1 MARKLDSDSQ
11 IGRRL
16 RLRDLHLF
24 FTVMQRGSMA
34 KAASYLGISQPGVS
48 EVIANLEHSLGVK
61 LFDRSPQGVEP
72 TIYGRALHKRGLAAF
87 DELKQGIRDIE
98 FLSDPTSGELR
109 IGCGPTTAAGFMTPI
124 IRQFSKAHP
133 HVTLHYKEVP
143 PPRRELGDLRD
154 RVYDLVLGHLVTPL
168 EREFLADDLN
178 VEILFDDPFVVMAGS
193 QSPWA
198 RRRKIDLSELVDAP
212 WILSPENTQNYLG
225 VENAF
230 RARGLPMPKVRIL
243 TASVPVRADLLA
255 HEPFVS
261 AYPRS
266 IAQRYSLKVLPVDLS
281 APRTFVGVV
290 TLKNRTLSP
299 VTERFIEHLRAFARP
314 LRSGRQNGGG
324 RAATAR
330 PGPAA

>member
-1 MARKLDSDSQ
+1 MDSDSQ
-11 IGRRL
+11 IGRRM

-34 KAASYLGISQPGVS
+34 KAAAHLGISQPNVS
-48 EVIANLEHSLGVK
+48 EVIANLEHTLGVR
-61 LFDRSPQGVEP
+61 LFDRSPHGVEP

-98 FLSDPTSGELR
+98 HLSDPTSGELR
-109 IGCGPTTAAGFMTPI
+109 IGCGPTTAAGFMAPI

-133 HVTLHYKEVP
+133 RVVLHYREVP

-154 RVYDLVLGHLVTPL
+154 RIYDLVLGHLVMPL

-178 VEILFDDPFVVMAGS
+178 VEILFDDPFVVMAGPR
-193 QSPWA
+193 SPWA

-212 WILSPENTQNYLG
+212 WILSPENTQNYMG

-230 RARGLPMPKVRIL
+230 RARGLPMPKVSIL

-266 IAQRYSLKVLPVDLS
+266 IAQRYALKVLPVDIM
-281 APRTFVGVV
+281 APATFVGLL

-299 VTERFIEHLRAFARP
+299 VAERFIDHLRAVAKSLARP
-314 LRSGRQNGGG
+314 RR
-324 RAATAR
+324 
-330 PGPAA
+330 

>member
-1 MARKLDSDSQ
+1 MARNIDSDSQ

-34 KAASYLGISQPGVS
+34 KAASHLGISQPGVS
-48 EVIANLEHSLGVK
+48 EVIANLEHTLGVR

-109 IGCGPTTAAGFMTPI
+109 VGCGVTTAAGLMAPV
-124 IRQFSKAHP
+124 IRKFSNAHP
-133 HVTLHYKEVP
+133 RVVVHYNELP
-143 PPRRELGDLRD
+143 PPRRELADLRE
-154 RVYDLVLGHLVTPL
+154 RTYDLVLGHVVTPL
-168 EREFLADDLN
+168 EHEFLADDLI
-178 VEILFDDPFVVMAGS
+178 VEILFDDPVVVIAGP

-198 RRRKIDLSELVDAP
+198 RRRKIDLPELMDAP
-212 WILSPENTQNYLG
+212 WVLSPANTANYMG
-225 VENAF
+225 VEKAF
-230 RARGLPMPKVRIL
+230 RARGLPMPKVRIM
-243 TASVPVRADLLA
+243 TASVNVRADLLA

-266 IAQRYSLKVLPVDLS
+266 IAERYSLSVLPVDLA
-281 APRTFVGVV
+281 APPTFVAVV

-299 VTERFIEHLRAFARP
+299 VAKRFIQYLRDFARP
-314 LRSGRQNGGG
+314 LRRNKQ
-324 RAATAR
+324 
-330 PGPAA
+330 